1 MGNSFEGWGKKYG
14 FLLAIIV
21 SLAIWFY
28 PMAGTSITQHKLL
41 AIFGGAIVAWIT
53 IGVNFAVSCLM
64 TACLLYFWVG
74 NVTGQLKNGVIIRN
88 AEFALSGYAS
98 PTLWLL
104 LSGFIICIAMTKT
117 GIAKRLSLHVIGKIG
132 NKPFGAI
139 MAASLTNYL
148 IAPVTPSNAARAA
161 AFVPIVEG
169 IAQAY
174 GIKRGESNF
183 GRALAISAAF
193 ASNVTAS
200 AFLTGTIAN
209 AIAVSVIVGSS
220 GPSTYTSWS
229 YWALAAAP
237 TNLVLLIVSVWLLLK
252 IFPPEIKEIP
262 GGITSI
268 DNELKAMGPIS
279 LAEKKAVIFFIIAVA
294 LWATD
299 QLHGFNPTMVALFI
313 SVLIYMPYI
322 GVMDWRQA
330 QNSLPWEL
338 FVYVGGVVTLGNALS
353 QSKAI
358 EVVIKNL
365 FATAGLTG
373 APKMV
378 MVIILMGFTIFS
390 HFWWSTTTSMAA
402 VMMPIYVGI
411 AMSMGFDVAKFCL
424 PLAMMLSYALFLPFN
439 TVGNVLYFATGYFS
453 VMDLLK
459 AAIIFSLI
467 AYAGWIVTALTWWRI
482 IGLN

>member
-1 MGNSFEGWGKKYG
+1 FEGWGKKYG

-220 GPSTYTSWS
+220 GPSTYSSWS

-378 MVIILMGFTIFS
+378 MVIILMGFTVFS